1 MFKYPFVRQEGF
13 KDCGC
18 ACLLM
23 ILRYYKGNTT
33 LERLRDLTKTS
44 KSGTSAYN
52 IIDACSKL
60 GFSAKAVRGSI
71 NDMEEVILPCIA
83 HVVIDNKYKHYI
95 VIYSIDFNKNRI
107 VIADPDKGIRKISFD
122 YFNKIWTGV
131 LITLYPSSTLP
142 VMKDVKVSKFIFNSV
157 VRFKNDIGLL
167 VLLSLLIIILKIVSS
182 YYFKFII
189 DGLDINRVHLKSV
202 FLLFFFLTIFRC
214 LINHLRNKFLIII
227 NSKLDY
233 FMTLD
238 AFRRIIL
245 LPYRYYHSRTSGEII
260 SKINDLGNSR
270 DTISKICVCLFI
282 DLPLIVI
289 SSIFLFMINKRLFS
303 ITLLI
308 FVLYSLL
315 SLLYNKIYQYWI
327 NFIKEDKER
336 VNSFMYEAISGFE
349 TVKGINIENNIID
362 KFNIKYINLLNRIYK
377 LQSHSNFQGLF
388 KDLIG
393 EIGNLFIIYLG
404 ALLVFDGDFSL
415 GYLITYTS
423 MMVYFFEPIR
433 NIIDLDLSFKDS
445 KESITRVLSL
455 YESNDKKGFLNFTN
469 GSILFKNL
477 TYTYDNKKNVLDNI
491 NLKINAGEKVMIYG
505 NSGCGKS
512 TLLKILM
519 GYYEVNRGS
528 VFINENDI
536 NDYKDLNKN
545 ISYISQNEVIFNDS
559 LINNLTYY
567 SKDNSDIVSVS
578 KTFQFNEI
586 LDTNLGF
593 NMMIEENGSNL
604 SGGERQRI
612 ILARTFLRN
621 SPIILIDEGFSQIDV
636 SLERKILEDVFVR
649 YNDKTILIISHR
661 LENMDLYDK
670 VIHISGGKV
679 IEE

>member
-52 IIDACSKL
+52 IIEACGKL

-71 NDMEEVILPCIA
+71 KDMEEVILPCIA

-95 VIYSIDFNKNRI
+95 VIYSIDFRKNKI
-107 VIADPDKGIRKISFD
+107 IIADPDKGIRKVSFD

-131 LITLYPSSTLP
+131 LITLYPTSSLP
-142 VMKDVKVSKFIFNSV
+142 VMKDIRVSKFIFNNV
-157 VRFKNDIGLL
+157 MRFKNDVLLL
-167 VLLSLLIIILKIVSS
+167 VMLSLLIIILKITSS

-189 DGLDINRVHLKSV
+189 DGLDINRIHLKSV

-214 LINHLRNKFLIII
+214 LINHLRNKFLIIM

-289 SSIFLFMINKRLFS
+289 SSLFLFRINKRLFS

-308 FVLYSLL
+308 FILYSLL
-315 SLLYNKIYQYWI
+315 SFIYNKIYQYWI
-327 NFIKEDKER
+327 SFIKEDRES
-336 VNSFMYEAISGFE
+336 VNSFMYESISGFE
-349 TVKGINIENNIID
+349 TIKGINIENRVID
-362 KFNIKYINLLNRIYK
+362 KFNNKYVSLLNRIYK
-377 LQSHSNFQGLF
+377 LQCHSNFQGLL
-388 KDLIG
+388 KDFIG
-393 EIGNLFIIYLG
+393 EIGNLLIIYIG

-423 MMVYFFEPIR
+423 LMVYFFEPIR

-445 KESITRVLSL
+445 RESITRVLSL
-455 YESNDKKGFLNFTN
+455 YEPSDKKGFLDFTN
-469 GSILFKNL
+469 GPIEFKNL
-477 TYTYDNKKNVLDNI
+477 TYTYDNRKNVLNNI
-491 NLKINAGEKVMIYG
+491 SFTVKKGEKVMIHG

-512 TLLKILM
+512 TLFKILM
-519 GYYEVNRGS
+519 GYYEVSRGS
-528 VFINENDI
+528 VFINSIDI
-536 NDYKDLNKN
+536 NDYKNLNKN

-567 SKDNSDIVSVS
+567 SKDNNDIAFIS
-578 KTFQFNEI
+578 KLFEFNEI

-612 ILARTFLRN
+612 ILARTFLRH
-621 SPIILIDEGFSQIDV
+621 SPIILIDEGLSQIDV
-636 SLERKILEDVFVR
+636 SLERKILKNVFDK
-649 YNDKTILIISHR
+649 YKDKTILIISHR

-670 VIHISGGKV
+670 VIHISGGRI